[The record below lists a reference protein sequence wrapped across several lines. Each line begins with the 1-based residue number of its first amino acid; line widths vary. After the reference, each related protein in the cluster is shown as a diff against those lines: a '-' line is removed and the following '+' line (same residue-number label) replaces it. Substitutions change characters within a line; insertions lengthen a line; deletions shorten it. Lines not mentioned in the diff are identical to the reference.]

1 MSLDV
6 KIRFDIGDLQS
17 TQILI
22 DNHHVSATDIDI
34 HLDAKRF
41 PYIRL
46 SGVAN
51 PVNVEMSG
59 KVYMSL
65 GNDMYELVKVR

>member
-6 KIRFDIGDLQS
+6 KIHYDIGNLEN
-17 TQILI
+17 TQIII
-22 DNHHVSATDIDI
+22 DNHHVSATAIDI
-34 HLDAKRF
+34 HMDARQF
-41 PYIRL
+41 PHIHL
-46 SGVAN
+46 TGLAN